1 MWPHFILLPI
11 AVAAMPMAAEANVI
25 WPAALLTERLLAWWI
40 IGVSLVI
47 EFFFVR
53 TAFKLPVANAAW
65 ATLAANGLSAA
76 VGLFVVPFL
85 GILFAAGLQYSG
97 FGLKLNWQDF
107 GPTDWA
113 VTFVMAVV
121 FNVAIE
127 LATYRF
133 GFRLSVDKRA
143 AGLILLAN
151 VFTVG
156 LALVSLD
163 GFPNEDYREVSPG
176 IVGK

>member
-1 MWPHFILLPI
+1 
-11 AVAAMPMAAEANVI
+11 MA
-25 WPAALLTERLLAWWI
+25 
-40 IGVSLVI
+40 
-47 EFFFVR
+47 
-53 TAFKLPVANAAW
+53 KAAW

-85 GILFAAGLQYSG
+85 GILFAAGLHYSG
-97 FGLKLNWQDF
+97 IGLKLNWQDF

-113 VTFVMAVV
+113 VSFVMAVA

-127 LATYRF
+127 LATYRY
-133 GFRLSVDKRA
+133 GFRLTVDERA

-151 VFTVG
+151 VVTVG

-163 GFPNEDYREVSPG
+163 GVPDEDYRELSPG